1 MVMAR
6 HPVTHLS
13 AYDNTP
19 EVQDGTTLLESFPTL
34 DRVPGWDSPPD
45 ITRFKATHL
54 RKIHVAQNYLS
65 VTFTRT

>member
-1 MVMAR
+1 MAR
-6 HPVTHLS
+6 HPDTHLS
-13 AYDNTP
+13 AYNNTL
-19 EVQDGTTLLESFPTL
+19 EVQDGTPLLESFPTL

-54 RKIHVAQNYLS
+54 RKNHLAKKYLS